1 MERSTDRRRT
11 THSVRQHL
19 AARFLMVPYN
29 IGWHLA
35 HHVDMGVPWKHLP
48 APTTASSWPA
58 GWVPEGLE
66 YRTYPALWRKLGSG
80 ADVVRQAA
88 IEAELASEFEHEAPT
103 PTAAQVSTG
112 SAAAQLAGS
121 AGPSS

>member
-1 MERSTDRRRT
+1 
-11 THSVRQHL
+11 
-19 AARFLMVPYN
+19 MVPYN

-48 APTTASSWPA
+48 AYHRELVAS

-66 YRTYPALWRKLGSG
+66 YRNYPALWRKLGSG
-80 ADVVRQAA
+80 ADVAA
-88 IEAELASEFEHEAPT
+88 MAEIEAELGSEFEPA
-103 PTAAQVSTG
+103 TAARRAPAT
-112 SAAAQLAGS
+112 AADTQLAGS